1 MNCEFCQKPLR
12 FSHHENDKEVGVYD
26 CTNCPLLV
34 SFYYLHANG
43 KSVKT
48 TFMLDRNGKS
58 YMWTN
63 NYLNGNSHITDLS
76 TNDGKDPVILRFP
89 KIMNINPD
97 NVYEKFAFYMVFL

>member
-12 FSHHENDKEVGVYD
+12 FSHHENNKEVGVYD

-34 SFYYLHANG
+34 SFYYLHADG

-48 TFMLDRNGKS
+48 TFMLDRNQKS
-58 YMWTN
+58 YLWTN
-63 NYLNGNSHITDLS
+63 NYLNNNSHITDLS
-76 TNDGKDPVILRFP
+76 SNDGRDPIILKFP